1 MSAHA
6 TPLIGIVAHCPLSLQ
21 GPSFDP
27 MLHELQC
34 LPMTFD
40 GNMLEEVAEART
52 GVLEVCWKRDSA
64 VGLTALQKQLTCP
77 SAGQLS
83 ANRPCCHD
91 GLQL

>member
-1 MSAHA
+1 MV
-6 TPLIGIVAHCPLSLQ
+6 THCPLSLQ

-34 LPMTFD
+34 LPMAFD

-52 GVLEVCWKRDSA
+52 GVLEVCLETDIA
-64 VGLTALQKQLTCP
+64 VGLTALQKQLMCP
-77 SAGQLS
+77 ISGQLS